1 MRILLYIS
9 IVLAGA
15 FIGSRGKISEVVL
28 KNLSKLQY
36 ACLLLL
42 LFIMG
47 VNIGINDEI
56 INTFGKL
63 GMQAV
68 VLSVASIL
76 LSVGAVKLVSAY
88 VLGRGR
94 EEQRHES

>member
-1 MRILLYIS
+1 MRIVLYIL
-9 IVLAGA
+9 IILAGA
-15 FIGSRGKISEVVL
+15 FISSRGLLNEMVE

-47 VNIGINDEI
+47 VNIGINDQI

-63 GMQAV
+63 GMQAI
-68 VLSVASIL
+68 VLSLASIL
-76 LSVGAVKLVSAY
+76 LSIGAVKLVSQYFKHKDKA
-88 VLGRGR
+88 V
-94 EEQRHES
+94 QQDES